1 MRQTRGGVCHLR
13 TQISR
18 CAFSKEGSVEKSLSY
33 QARRALLQICWKW
46 GPCAQSSKGRVG
58 SDHVQCIV
66 KVEFPQCVSQWRPAP
81 VSVVWHTTII
91 SLSLLK
97 EVRTSC
103 NSIYRQCIK
112 IYAGLRGA
120 VNRLFVKCRIS
131 C

>member
-1 MRQTRGGVCHLR
+1 MH
-13 TQISR
+13 
-18 CAFSKEGSVEKSLSY
+18 FH
-33 QARRALLQICWKW
+33 ICWKW
-46 GPCAQSSKGRVG
+46 VPCAESSKGRVG

-66 KVEFPQCVSQWRPAP
+66 QVEFPQCISQWRPAP

-112 IYAGLRGA
+112 IYAGLRGT

-131 C
+131 CFSLALAHHKVPQQHTGSIGK